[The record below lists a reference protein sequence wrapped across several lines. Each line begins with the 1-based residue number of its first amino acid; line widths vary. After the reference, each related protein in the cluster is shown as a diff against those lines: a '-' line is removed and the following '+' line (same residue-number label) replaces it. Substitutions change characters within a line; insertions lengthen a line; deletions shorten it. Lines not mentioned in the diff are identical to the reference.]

1 MWNPFEYPFVGIGI
15 GLLTF
20 IGFWIFRVVRPEKK
34 QKWHYLVPLGIYIAA
49 FGLAYLVQTDN
60 EKVQAVVNQ
69 GIRAFEHQQIEPIT
83 GIIAE
88 NYSDSLHSS
97 KEYILAYCQAMFQ
110 YAAVEKVT
118 FFSRKSNIEGNK
130 ATILFEAMVKFR
142 EQSQIAQMGK
152 PFIIVK
158 ARFYF
163 GKTADKK
170 WLINSS
176 EILELDRN
184 PMDWNQIP
192 K

>member
-34 QKWHYLVPLGIYIAA
+34 RKWHYLVPLGIYIAA
-49 FGLAYLVQTDN
+49 FALAYLIQTDN
-60 EKVQAVVNQ
+60 EKVQAVVNK
-69 GIRAFEHQQIEPIT
+69 GIKAFEQQQIQPIEE
-83 GIIAE
+83 IISE

-97 KEYILAYCQAMFQ
+97 KAYITAYCQALFQ
-110 YAAVEKVT
+110 TAAIEKVT
-118 FFSRKSNIEGNK
+118 FFSRKTEIQGNK
-130 ATILFEAMVKFR
+130 ATLLFEAMVKFT
-142 EQSQIAQMGK
+142 EQSHIAQMGK
-152 PFIIVK
+152 PFIMVK

-163 GKTADKK
+163 QKTPDKK

-184 PMDWNQIP
+184 PIDWNQIP